1 MSLTSAKL
9 LHAIAS
15 KQFDYASIGNEC
27 GEGLKWL
34 IVQNKGREMVFSDLS
49 HPWHIIKAAAERD
62 VRSCQICQDEDTY
75 LGCIFCGFGHCQKC
89 LLIHQ
94 HNVNPFTCTVCKASV
109 DIQTISTMSP
119 DSCIF
124 PLVKHVKPR
133 FEINCIFSFIGAEQ
147 QIGDSLL
154 TIEDDNLCLI
164 QCDEILHRNL
174 QTLPDLMCAI
184 LESSNEKHVFPKD
197 LYKISTC
204 LMENSIYP
212 WDGVL
217 ERIPVFQA
225 LMRRDG
231 KFFFNRERDDI
242 EQAIVDNA
250 TALFFSSNR
259 KY

>member
-1 MSLTSAKL
+1 
-9 LHAIAS
+9 
-15 KQFDYASIGNEC
+15 
-27 GEGLKWL
+27 
-34 IVQNKGREMVFSDLS
+34 
-49 HPWHIIKAAAERD
+49 
-62 VRSCQICQDEDTY
+62 
-75 LGCIFCGFGHCQKC
+75 
-89 LLIHQ
+89 
-94 HNVNPFTCTVCKASV
+94 
-109 DIQTISTMSP
+109 MSP

-124 PLVKHVKPR
+124 PLVRHVKPR

-204 LMENSIYP
+204 LMENSIYQ

-242 EQAIVDNA
+242 EQAIALILQVGGGDRGGRAAKEIWRDVEVDVLA
-250 TALFFSSNR
+250 QLVEAARLFDRDRTTCLRPITGPIYASAGEDANSKLAQRSFYSIPTSGVPDSRDEFIRGLYGDSISRPFETSVQLAGTGGSGVVNH
-259 KY
+259 